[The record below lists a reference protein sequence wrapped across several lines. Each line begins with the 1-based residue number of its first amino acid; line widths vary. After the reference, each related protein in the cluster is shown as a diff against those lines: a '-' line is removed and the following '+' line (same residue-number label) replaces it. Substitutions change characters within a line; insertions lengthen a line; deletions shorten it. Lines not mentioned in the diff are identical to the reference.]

1 MKDIK
6 SLVRA
11 HKPRETARART
22 TKEDLIEQI
31 VEQTTERGKKATE
44 LSKLL
49 AVAGNTLG
57 WKERDFAILLAKK
70 KDPKVRNYTA
80 LVWWHVKLSNK
91 KQST

>member
-11 HKPRETARART
+11 HTPREKSRART

-31 VEQTTERGKKATE
+31 VEQTTVKGEQAAE

-49 AVAGNTLG
+49 AVAGNTLK
-57 WKERDFAILLAKK
+57 WKELDFAILLGKK
-70 KDPKVRNYTA
+70 KDPKVRNFTA
-80 LVWWHVKLSNK
+80 LVWWHVKLQGK
-91 KQST
+91 K